1 MNQPNCLFCGKPAD
15 HKCGDAY
22 DCGACC
28 SMRGLLAHDSPLV
41 YKWLENRIRP
51 ELLHLR
57 SALTQPPRQSVV
69 SDEIPYRGPFV
80 FSAFGSGVALAQP
93 AKKRDSRYP
102 LGHYNNPMPSDDLD
116 RKGGRDE

>member
-1 MNQPNCLFCGKPAD
+1 MLDKRLWEALTQEAVMSEPMSEKRLQWFKT
-15 HKCGDAY
+15 
-22 DCGACC
+22 
-28 SMRGLLAHDSPLV
+28 LV
-41 YKWLENRIRP
+41 AVHEP
-51 ELLHLR
+51 ELGELFQEIDRLR

>member
-15 HKCGDAY
+15 HKCCDAY

-41 YKWLENRIRP
+41 YKWLENMIRP

-57 SALTQPPRQSVV
+57 SAPAQEALSDPHVLSAKEAVMSEPMSEERLQPETISLRSEEHT
-69 SDEIPYRGPFV
+69 S
-80 FSAFGSGVALAQP
+80 
-93 AKKRDSRYP
+93 
-102 LGHYNNPMPSDDLD
+102 
-116 RKGGRDE
+116 

>member
-41 YKWLENRIRP
+41 YKWLENMIRP

-57 SALTQPPRQSVV
+57 SAPAQEALSDPHVLGECIFTNAPHPCPRCVEFQAATAV
-69 SDEIPYRGPFV
+69 G
-80 FSAFGSGVALAQP
+80 SAPAQP
-93 AKKRDSRYP
+93 MAVSQAPNREEK
-102 LGHYNNPMPSDDLD
+102 
-116 RKGGRDE
+116 

>member
-51 ELLHLR
+51 ELLRLR
-57 SALTQPPRQSVV
+57 SAPAPRGCKPILTCICEVPE
-69 SDEIPYRGPFV
+69 D
-80 FSAFGSGVALAQP
+80 
-93 AKKRDSRYP
+93 
-102 LGHYNNPMPSDDLD
+102 
-116 RKGGRDE
+116 